1 MPHFPLTKYNQ
12 NTKWACKF
20 VRRATLEQIMEM
32 KIIMKHLMGFV
43 EKLSVEKEKK
53 PYFELLSNEGYIL
66 SRKFVHDIWLK
77 IYKVQ
82 TYSS

>member
-1 MPHFPLTKYNQ
+1 
-12 NTKWACKF
+12 
-20 VRRATLEQIMEM
+20 
-32 KIIMKHLMGFV
+32 
-43 EKLSVEKEKK
+43 
-53 PYFELLSNEGYIL
+53 LSNEGYIL

>member
-1 MPHFPLTKYNQ
+1 
-12 NTKWACKF
+12 
-20 VRRATLEQIMEM
+20 MEM

-66 SRKFVHDIWLK
+66 SRKFVHDI
-77 IYKVQ
+77 
-82 TYSS
+82 